1 MVITI
6 YYQISLILNNAT
18 DIFITNIVTVVFL
31 ETILSKQIVWRRV
44 SA

>member
-31 ETILSKQIVWRRV
+31 ETILSKQIV
-44 SA
+44 